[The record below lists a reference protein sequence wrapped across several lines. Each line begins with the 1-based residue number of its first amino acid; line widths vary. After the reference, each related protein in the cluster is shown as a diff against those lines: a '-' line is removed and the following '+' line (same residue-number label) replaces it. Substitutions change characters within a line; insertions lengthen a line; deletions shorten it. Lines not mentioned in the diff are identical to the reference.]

1 MCLVVWIFSSVAAP
15 TKMKA
20 ILTISDGW
28 KENPPIWTQ
37 LYAPF
42 LFDANMSPMARS
54 PMAMTSMGTW
64 NFSTRSMLASI
75 HRRATYSAKPRATA
89 RNWVKRELV
98 PLLATT
104 ASPMPVR
111 KNATNS
117 MAGLDLR
124 STKEEVID
132 QPHSMRR

>member
-28 KENPPIWTQ
+28 KENPPICTQ
-37 LYAPF
+37 LYAP
-42 LFDANMSPMARS
+42 LRFDAKMRPMARS
-54 PMAMTSMGTW
+54 PMAMISMGMW
-64 NFSTRSMLASI
+64 NFSTRSTFASI
-75 HRRATYSAKPRATA
+75 HRRAMYRAKPRTTA

-98 PLLATT
+98 PLVATT

-117 MAGLDLR
+117 MAGLDFR
-124 STKEEVID
+124 RTKLEVID